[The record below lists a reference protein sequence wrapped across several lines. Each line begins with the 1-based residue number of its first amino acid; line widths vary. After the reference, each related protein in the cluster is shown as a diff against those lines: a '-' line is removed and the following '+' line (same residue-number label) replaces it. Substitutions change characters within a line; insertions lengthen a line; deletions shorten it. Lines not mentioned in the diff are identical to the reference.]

1 MMRATLIGFGEAGQA
16 FAGGDGW
23 RAFDI
28 ESQKTRSATLAEALN
43 GAEIVLS
50 VVTAD
55 QALIA
60 AENAAQHIGAGTL
73 FCDMNSVAPGT
84 KQEAAA
90 NIEAAG
96 GRYVDVAV
104 MSPVQPGG
112 RATPLLVSGPHS
124 KAGTAALSALGF
136 SNVRIVGDVVGRAS
150 TIKMLRSVMYKG
162 MEALTAECLI
172 ACEHAGVTDEVLGSF
187 GNDWASGADYRLD
200 RMMVHGLRR
209 AAEMEES
216 VKTLEGL
223 GVEPLMT
230 RGTVARQREIGG
242 LNIKCPPDGLN
253 AKLTNL
259 SRRHCEER
267 SDAAIQTV
275 GRSAGLPRFAR
286 NDEGEL

>member
-1 MMRATLIGFGEAGQA
+1 MNHVTLIGFGEAGQA
-16 FAGGDGW
+16 FAVTDGW

-28 ESQKTRSATLAEALN
+28 VPEKTRIATLEEALD
-43 GAEIVLS
+43 GAKIVLS

-60 AENAAQHIGAGTL
+60 AKQASVIISSGPL

-90 NIEAAG
+90 AIEAAG

-104 MSPVQPGG
+104 MSPVQPA
-112 RATPLLVSGPHS
+112 RLSVPLLVSGPH
-124 KAGTAALSALGF
+124 AGEGAAALGALGF
-136 SNVRIVGDVVGRAS
+136 TNIRIVGDEVGRAS

-172 ACEHAGVTDEVLGSF
+172 ACERAGVTDEVLGSF
-187 GNDWASGADYRLD
+187 GGDWASGADYRLD

-216 VKTLEGL
+216 CKTLEGL

-230 RGTVARQREIGG
+230 RGTIARQAAIGG
-242 LNIKCPPDGLN
+242 LATSPVPDTLKG
-253 AKLTNL
+253 KL
-259 SRRHCEER
+259 ER
-267 SDAAIQTV
+267 LT
-275 GRSAGLPRFAR
+275 
-286 NDEGEL
+286 